1 MLCTDT
7 KTTIN
12 ICHLHLTYDF
22 KRLVKGCFMFTR
34 DIYVQIISH
43 TESIVKCNGLR
54 IQQRIQYIMT
64 YVMLA
69 HVILCVNEIPN
80 L

>member
-1 MLCTDT
+1 
-7 KTTIN
+7 
-12 ICHLHLTYDF
+12 
-22 KRLVKGCFMFTR
+22 MFTR

-64 YVMLA
+64 YAMLA
-69 HVILCVNEIPN
+69 QVILCVNKIPN
-80 L
+80 I

>member
-1 MLCTDT
+1 
-7 KTTIN
+7 
-12 ICHLHLTYDF
+12 
-22 KRLVKGCFMFTR
+22 MFTR

-43 TESIVKCNGLR
+43 SESIVKCNGLR

-69 HVILCVNEIPN
+69 QVIQCVNEIPN